1 VQPAE
6 TTRYSLLTDEMI
18 ARYTAAGYWGSM
30 TLADH
35 LDHHAAYGPDRE
47 AVTGAHGRTTFGAL
61 KRAAD
66 RLAMGMLD
74 MGVEPGDRVGLQ
86 TPNWVEYFYVRL
98 ACAKM
103 GAIPVPL
110 IFNVREH
117 EIENALSDSGAVAFF
132 FCTDFHGFD
141 YVEMATRLRPRLPG
155 VRRWIAM
162 AGRKV
167 DGMANLEEMLDDP
180 VEERHPAGHLLAFHP
195 GANDID
201 ILMSTSG
208 STGKPKLV
216 LRTPNVFLTLG
227 HHIVDRA
234 RLSADDVVLSVAP
247 INQGTGYSVAVV
259 AALIAGCRNVLLDR
273 FDPETA
279 LELIERE
286 QVTVAVGVPTHMIK
300 IMNSDA
306 IGRFDLSSL
315 RLFYH
320 AGAPLPPDAAAE
332 FARRCGCRLMEAYGA
347 LDGGTPVHTV
357 SDDPPDKVFNTVGK
371 VCAGMELKIVDE
383 EGRTLPANAA
393 GEVVYRGPNCA
404 VGLFGDPNHSFDAEG
419 WFRSGDLGILDAE
432 GYLRIVGRKKN
443 IIIRGGQNIS
453 PREVEDALIS
463 HPKVVDVAIVKMP
476 DPVFGERACAFVVP
490 RAGEKLTVAD
500 CLEFLV
506 SRQFAAYKVPERV
519 ENVDA
524 FPLLPNGKVDRK
536 QLEGTVLRLLE
547 EGR

>member
-1 VQPAE
+1 MTV
-6 TTRYSLLTDEMI
+6 RSLLTQEMI
-18 ARYTAAGYWGSM
+18 DRYTQAGYWGSM

-35 LDHHAAYGPDRE
+35 LDHHAAYSPERE
-47 AVTGAHGRTTFGAL
+47 AVVGARGRATFGEL
-61 KRAAD
+61 KLAAD
-66 RLAMGMLD
+66 RLAMAMLE
-74 MGVEPGDRVGLQ
+74 MGIKPGDRVGLQ
-86 TPNWVEYFYVRL
+86 TPNWIEYFYVRL

-117 EIENALSDSGAVAFF
+117 EIETALTDSGAVAFF
-132 FCTDFHGFD
+132 FCTDFHEVD
-141 YVEMATRLRPRLPG
+141 YVEMAARVRHRVPG
-155 VRRWIAM
+155 VQHWVTM
-162 AGRKV
+162 AGRRV
-167 DGMANLEEMLDDP
+167 DGMANLEDMLADP
-180 VEERHPAGHLLAFHP
+180 IEQRHPPGYLLGFHP

-227 HHIVDRA
+227 HHIVERA
-234 RLSADDVVLSVAP
+234 RLSSNDVVLAVAP

-273 FDPETA
+273 FDPDVA
-279 LELIERE
+279 LELIEQER
-286 QVTVAVGVPTHMIK
+286 VTVAVGVPTHMIK
-300 IMNSDA
+300 IMNSDR
-306 IGRFDLSSL
+306 IGKVDLSSL

-332 FARRCGCRLMEAYGA
+332 FARKCGCHLMEAYGA
-347 LDGGTPVHTV
+347 LDGGTPVHTIY
-357 SDDPPDKVFNTVGK
+357 DDPSEKVFNTVGK

-383 EGRTLPANAA
+383 EGGALPANAP

-404 VGLFGDPNHSFDAEG
+404 VGLFDDPNHSFDADG
-419 WFRSGDLGILDAE
+419 WFHSGDLGILDDE

-453 PREVEDALIS
+453 PREIEDVLIG
-463 HPKVVDVAIVKMP
+463 HPKVVDVAVVKMP
-476 DPVFGERACAFVVP
+476 DPVFGEKACAFVVP
-490 RAGEKLTVAD
+490 RSGETVTVSD
-500 CLEFLV
+500 CLEFLL

-536 QLEGTVLRLLE
+536 QLEGAILRLLE